1 MGGEKRINV
10 NIRLLI
16 NAIIKKTPET
26 TLTLVVVLGSSKLA
40 PIAINNVAHRKTKQP
55 TLNRILFSPL

>member
-16 NAIIKKTPET
+16 NAITKKNPET

-40 PIAINNVAHRKTKQP
+40 PIAISNVAHRKTKQP
-55 TLNRILFSPL
+55 TPNRILFSPL